1 MNAWSEV
8 IQKRTRVGLLRLTAQ
23 LPDAVSVAIA
33 LVHDAVDD
41 FVPGLSDLIEGPGL
55 RLLAL
60 VWGQSRQSS
69 DPLPIRKSHPV
80 FPLKYSTHVRRL
92 PVS

>member
-1 MNAWSEV
+1 MRAWCEML
-8 IQKRTRVGLLRLTAQ
+8 QRTRVGLLRLTAQ

-41 FVPGLSDLIEGPGL
+41 FVPGLSDLIEGSGL

-60 VWGQSRQSS
+60 VWEHSRQHNNHFN
-69 DPLPIRKSHPV
+69 R
-80 FPLKYSTHVRRL
+80 
-92 PVS
+92 